1 MPDVNATGP
10 HGVPPNTI
18 HSFTA
23 MPAVAVAIGLGANIG
38 DRLGR
43 LEDAC
48 RALDSMLAD
57 QRCSAVYESEP
68 MYFEEQPPFLN
79 ACCAGRTVL
88 PARSLLEALQA
99 IERGAGRSPGGR
111 RYGPRELDLDLLLY
125 GDHVIEEAG
134 LQVPHP
140 RMTERAFVLWPLAEI
155 AGDRLHP
162 ESGETIVRMA
172 AALPRDGL
180 RLHAPALCAP
190 RTAE

>member
-1 MPDVNATGP
+1 M
-10 HGVPPNTI
+10 
-18 HSFTA
+18 HS
-23 MPAVAVAIGLGANIG
+23 VSVAIGLGSNVG

-48 RALDSMLAD
+48 RALETPLAD

-68 MYFEEQPPFLN
+68 MYVEDQPPFLN
-79 ACCAGRTVL
+79 ACCVGTTGL

-99 IERGAGRSPGGR
+99 IERRAGRSPGGR
-111 RYGPRELDLDLLLY
+111 RWGPRELDLDLLLY
-125 GDHVIEEAG
+125 GDRVIEEAG
-134 LQVPHP
+134 LRVPHP

-162 ESGETIVRMA
+162 ESGETIARIA

-180 RLHAPALCAP
+180 HLHASALCA
-190 RTAE
+190 RTVE